1 MTTPS
6 PHLSRAASA
15 AAVHFG
21 SINSSRKRAGL
32 APLTLV
38 EVEAAFADAHR
49 LPARTKAVAP
59 RANSNQGADAM
70 WPSIVEKRN
79 ASLSSSRTPIGARR
93 ASPAPAS
100 THPTQRAVDW
110 SEIASELNEQAGL
123 KTTVSGRA
131 R

>member
-1 MTTPS
+1 MPTTP
-6 PHLSRAASA
+6 SRAASA

-38 EVEAAFADAHR
+38 EVEAAFADADR

-59 RANSNQGADAM
+59 RSTSDTGAADAM
-70 WPSIVEKRN
+70 WGGIV
-79 ASLSSSRTPIGARR
+79 ARLNMTV
-93 ASPAPAS
+93 PAS
-100 THPTQRAVDW
+100 RAPVGPSGERSSAAGSNKPTQTTVDW
-110 SEIASELNEQAGL
+110 ASTVGALNTAAGL
-123 KTTVSGRA
+123 HTPARA

>member
-1 MTTPS
+1 MTTPL
-6 PHLSRAASA
+6 PHRSRAAHV

-49 LPARTKAVAP
+49 LPAPTKAVAP
-59 RANSNQGADAM
+59 QANSNQGADAM

-79 ASLSSSRTPIGARR
+79 ASLSSSRTLIGVRPASPGRPIPSRASARSIGARSR
-93 ASPAPAS
+93 RDSMNRPA
-100 THPTQRAVDW
+100 
-110 SEIASELNEQAGL
+110 
-123 KTTVSGRA
+123 
-131 R
+131 